1 MNDCVFIDE
10 AGFNRNMHRSYG
22 WCKVGTM
29 GSNVS
34 ILGAIS
40 KDGFITLS
48 RKEIITTAAAGKRQR
63 TDDMPAVKRKG
74 TTSNDFLEFIEQVL
88 TTIDAAGMNYKYL
101 VLDNASI
108 HKANFVRDWVEQ
120 RGHRL
125 LFLSPYSPI
134 EEF

>member
-1 MNDCVFIDE
+1 MY
-10 AGFNRNMHRSYG
+10 RSYG
-22 WCKVGTM
+22 WGEVGPPCKIKVETRGP
-29 GSNVS
+29 NVS

-40 KDGFITLS
+40 KDSFIILS
-48 RKEIITTAAAGKRQR
+48 RKENITTAAAGKRQR
-63 TDDMPAVKRKG
+63 TDDAPSVKRKG

-125 LFLSPYSPI
+125 LFLSPYYPI